1 MKRLPG
7 CWSLQCYL
15 ESQLHR
21 DITLLAYI
29 GVFFFPCYQFPF
41 LITLG
46 YIATHPFPINQP
58 DSSHFNPFN
67 NKRLPLTVMLDRKKM
82 CITQLLNALSFS
94 STFPISD
101 SLLFTSGYE
110 LVGLC
115 GPGQE
120 IARHRAEA
128 EASTVTGGWPASQQC
143 SMKKWHTGATT
154 FLWHQCSASVQIFLR
169 WDFFLLHPTFS
180 TFLPHVPLFC
190 PSLICYCP
198 AETGKGGGKRKGYIY
213 SSCSPLWGG
222 WYSNTLA
229 YKTVKTQQQDFK
241 VGRRGLHG
249 CLQSMFKYCWQTS
262 ACNACAI

>member
-21 DITLLAYI
+21 DITLLASI
-29 GVFFFPCYQFPF
+29 GVFFSPCYQFPF

-128 EASTVTGGWPASQQC
+128 EASTVRGGWPASQQC
-143 SMKKWHTGATT
+143 SVKKWHTGATT

-198 AETGKGGGKRKGYIY
+198 AETGKGGEEEG
-213 SSCSPLWGG
+213 
-222 WYSNTLA
+222 
-229 YKTVKTQQQDFK
+229 V
-241 VGRRGLHG
+241 H
-249 CLQSMFKYCWQTS
+249 LQLL
-262 ACNACAI
+262 